1 MAFIDTMLSKIP
13 PQKCDTQH
21 KWHPT
26 KMASHKN
33 DLSQKWHISTWIIGF
48 LKYYQQPDRELTL
61 QSETHDETGKQTGKT
76 QL

>member
-1 MAFIDTMLSKIP
+1 MALIDTMLSKIL
-13 PQKCDTQH
+13 PQKSDTQH

-33 DLSQKWHISTWIIGF
+33 DFSQKWHISTWIIDF
-48 LKYYQQPDRELTL
+48 LKYYQRPVREPTL
-61 QSETHDETGKQTGKT
+61 QSEKHNETGKQTGKT